1 MSTITK
7 RILTVLIA
15 VLILGLVFSPR
26 LKEYFNKPE
35 ASEGKAAGNG
45 PGPGKGPGKS
55 IVSVMVIEPASLDE
69 IVKTTGTILAN
80 EEVEIRS
87 EVSGKITRLYFKEG
101 QYAQKGAMLLK
112 INDDD
117 LQAQL
122 KKFEYNKKLAEDNEA
137 RQRRLLEIE
146 AISQREY
153 EISLTSVKTI
163 EADIENIK
171 AQLAKTSVR
180 APFSGKLGLRYVS
193 EGSYITPTTRIS
205 TLTNTNPAK
214 VEFSVP
220 AKYADAIRQGS
231 RIDFQVESSE
241 QKHNG
246 NVYAV
251 DPKIDPQTRTL
262 QMRATSA
269 NSNGTLLPGA
279 FARIE
284 LIIGNKGTA
293 ITIPTEALIPEQS
306 GHRVF
311 VVKNGK
317 ANPQTVELG
326 VRGDRNVEITSGL
339 SAGDTLIV
347 AGILQVKPQGAVEI
361 REVLNQGSNKLALQT
376 QQ

>member
-26 LKEYFNKPE
+26 LKEYFNKPD
-35 ASEGKAAGNG
+35 APDGKAAGNG

-55 IVSVMVIEPASLDE
+55 IVSVMVIVPASLDE

-269 NSNGTLLPGA
+269 NPNGTLLPGA

>member
-7 RILTVLIA
+7 RLLTLLIVLLA
-15 VLILGLVFSPR
+15 LGIVFYPR
-26 LKEYFNKPE
+26 LKEYFDTPPPT
-35 ASEGKAAGNG
+35 EGKAAGNAPAG
-45 PGPGKGPGKS
+45 NKGPGKA
-55 IVSVMVIEPASLDE
+55 IVSVMVVEPTNLDDV
-69 IVKTTGTILAN
+69 VKTTGTVLAN

-87 EVSGKITRLYFKEG
+87 EVSGKIINLYFKEG
-101 QYAQKGAMLLK
+101 QYVQRGALLLR

-163 EADIENIK
+163 EADIENIR
-171 AQLAKTSVR
+171 AQIAKTSVR

-220 AKYADAIRQGS
+220 AKYADAIRNGS
-231 RIDFQVESSE
+231 RIEFQVESSE
-241 QKHNG
+241 RKHEG
-246 NVYAV
+246 QVYAV

-262 QMRATSA
+262 QMRATSP
-269 NSNGTLLPGA
+269 NPSGTLLPGA

-284 LIIGNKGTA
+284 LVIGNNGTA
-293 ITIPTEALIPEQS
+293 ITIPNEALIPEQQ
-306 GHRVF
+306 GHKVF

-317 ANPQTVELG
+317 ASSRMVELG
-326 VRGDRNVEITSGL
+326 ARGERSVEIVNGL
-339 SAGDTLIV
+339 SSGDTLIV
-347 AGILQVKPQGAVEI
+347 TGILQVKPEGPVEV
-361 REVLNQGSNKLALQT
+361 REVINQDNLKLALKP
-376 QQ
+376 